1 MSNSLILLG
10 LQFGD
15 EGKGKIADFLGN
27 RFDAGVRFNG
37 ANNAGHTVV
46 VGENKLPLSHLPSS
60 VLSGHPVLI
69 AQGCSISPSTLLK
82 EIEKVKTFSSSFK
95 LSIDPR
101 CHVIMPYH
109 VALDEASEE
118 YRSQKVGSLKLGVGF
133 SYEDKT
139 NRDGIRLVDL
149 LDKEILASKINE
161 VWELKKRRLEHV
173 YGKSTKLN
181 VSEIVE
187 QYLHYGKLLSKYF
200 RPVAEVIIEN
210 FQTSKY
216 LFESAQAFYLD
227 YSFGTYPFTVAYN
240 TLASSVFPN
249 VGLPPLEI
257 DVLGIVR
264 AYTIRVGSGP
274 FPTEQE
280 NESGAKLREVGH
292 EYGTISKRPRRCGWL
307 DLPMLKYAIKM
318 NGVKEIALTKL
329 DVLSSFENIRVCTS
343 YDENDQPGQIFNLLS
358 VRPIYKDLPGWSTDI
373 SSARKYSE
381 LPKNCQNYVQFIED
395 ELQIPVRIISVGPE
409 RSQTIEII

>member
-1 MSNSLILLG
+1 MTRSLILLG

-15 EGKGKIADFLGN
+15 EGKGKIADFLGD

-46 VGENKLPLSHLPSS
+46 VGENKLSLSHLPSS
-60 VLSGHPVLI
+60 ILSGHPVHI
-69 AQGCSISPSTLLK
+69 AQGCSINPLTLLR
-82 EIEKVKTFSSSFK
+82 EIEKVKVLISNFK

-109 VALDEASEE
+109 IALDQASEE

-139 NRDGIRLVDL
+139 NRDGIRLIDL
-149 LDKEILASKINE
+149 LDKEVLASKISE
-161 VWELKKRRLEHV
+161 VWELKKRRLEYV
-173 YGKSTKLN
+173 YGKPTKLE

-187 QYLHYGKLLSKYF
+187 EYWKYGQLLKEYLRS
-200 RPVAEVIIEN
+200 VAEEIIEN
-210 FQTSKY
+210 FNSKKY

-240 TLASSVFPN
+240 TLASSVFPD
-249 VGLPPLEI
+249 VGLPPLSI

-274 FPTEQE
+274 FPTEQD
-280 NESGAKLREVGH
+280 NEIGEKLREIGQ
-292 EYGTISKRPRRCGWL
+292 EYGTVSKRPRRCGLL

-329 DVLSSFENIRVCTS
+329 DVLSSFENIRVCVS
-343 YDENDQPGQIFNLLS
+343 YDKPDHLS
-358 VRPIYKDLPGWSTDI
+358 HAFDLAMAKPRYKDLPGWNTDI
-373 SSARKYSE
+373 TSVRKHTE
-381 LPKNCQNYVQFIED
+381 LPNNCQKFVQFIES

-409 RSQTIEII
+409 RNQTFEVL